1 MNENKE
7 QGEGTKM
14 KKEYKAPVLHVYGGI
29 QALTQNTGKASSKAD
44 GGMGNTKT
52 T

>member
-1 MNENKE
+1 MNEN
-7 QGEGTKM
+7 QGQGDTTKA
-14 KKEYKAPVLHVYGGI
+14 KKVYKAPVLHEYGGI
-29 QALTQNTGKASSKAD
+29 QALTQNGGKASTKGD